1 MEKALKEGKTKY
13 IGVSNYPAELLYEM
27 KEYAEIMPAVN
38 ELEFHPRF
46 AAPSVLEAA
55 KDIGLALI
63 GYGTGC
69 SFTIE
74 KNKVVAEIAA
84 KYGRHPLSIV
94 CKWTNLKGV
103 CLIPRSDKP
112 NHIGDNLLSTDFDL
126 APEDVARL
134 DSLNED
140 YPYYWDPKPTAITA
154 VTNKKPLKLVVRLEI
169 DENRVDEFLEAIKID
184 CIGSRNEPGCTQFE
198 VLRDHDSANTFT
210 LLEGYI
216 NEDAF
221 A

>member
-13 IGVSNYPAELLYEM
+13 IGVSNYPTELFNEI

-46 AAPSVLEAA
+46 AAPSVLEAT
-55 KDIGLALI
+55 KNIGIALI
-63 GYGTGC
+63 WYGTGC

-84 KYGRHPLSIV
+84 KYGYYPLSIV

-112 NHIGDNLLSTDFDL
+112 NHISDNLLSTDFDL
-126 APEDVARL
+126 ALEEIAQF

-140 YPYYWDPKPTAITA
+140 YLTTRI
-154 VTNKKPLKLVVRLEI
+154 
-169 DENRVDEFLEAIKID
+169 
-184 CIGSRNEPGCTQFE
+184 
-198 VLRDHDSANTFT
+198 
-210 LLEGYI
+210 
-216 NEDAF
+216 
-221 A
+221 